1 MRQNQPLMR
10 QIRPKLYI
18 GKYRDTLNPVLL
30 AHYQIDA
37 MLQFAE
43 HVPYPHI
50 ATCYIN
56 IDDGIPL
63 QAQIIEQALRF
74 IKQSYQ
80 QQQTLLIACRAG
92 ISRSSSFAIAAL
104 KESEGL
110 SLFEAFKLVK
120 QQHPNAMP
128 HPTLWD
134 SLCNYYHEKVPHLNL
149 LRYSQN
155 S

>member
-10 QIRPKLYI
+10 QIRPWLYI

-50 ATCYIN
+50 TTCYLN
-56 IDDGIPL
+56 IDDGVPL
-63 QAQIIEQALRF
+63 PAQSIEQGISF
-74 IKQSYQ
+74 IVQAYQ

-104 KESEGL
+104 KETEAL
-110 SLFEAFKLVK
+110 SLFEAFKVVK

-128 HPTLWD
+128 HPVIWE
-134 SLCNYYHEKVPHLNL
+134 SFCAYYKEHVPHLDL
-149 LRYSQN
+149 LRFG
-155 S
+155 